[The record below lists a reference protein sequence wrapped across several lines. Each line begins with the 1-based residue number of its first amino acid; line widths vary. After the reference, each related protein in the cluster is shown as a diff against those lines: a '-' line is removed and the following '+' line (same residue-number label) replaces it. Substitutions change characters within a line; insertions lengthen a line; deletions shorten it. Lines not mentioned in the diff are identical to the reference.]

1 MDQTMS
7 LLITM
12 VLMFA
17 LMYFLIWRP
26 QKKQQKKDAE
36 MRNALEIGDEVTT
49 IGGVIGRVVAI
60 KDETFVLE
68 TGSDRVRIRFLR
80 TAIQAV
86 DKLNLDVPEKK

>member
-26 QKKQQKKDAE
+26 QKKQQKKDTE

-68 TGSDRVRIRFLR
+68 TGGDRVRIRFLR

>member
-26 QKKQQKKDAE
+26 QKKQQKKDIE